1 MITRL
6 VSILALAA
14 CSGSGTAVRDA
25 TPLADA
31 TNESPADAAIGCQ
44 AAITAPPAELG
55 LDPFYAQYLDA
66 GLPIVASARVQPAAL
81 PIVCRTVAFMLAH
94 RPEVA
99 AKLREIRV
107 RVGIMA
113 VSEVT
118 TDMPEHS
125 DLNTAFPETNWDERA
140 RGLGATVAR
149 PLSSCA
155 EENVLRLSRDPY
167 AGENIL
173 VHEFGHTVWLGVEL
187 LPDAAALSALQASF
201 DAAVAAGTFA
211 NTYAASSVPEYFA
224 EGVQS
229 YFDVNLEAIP
239 ANGIHNAINT
249 RVELTAADPTL
260 AGLIADLFG
269 DAALPDL

>member
-1 MITRL
+1 MIPRFL
-6 VSILALAA
+6 GGLALAA
-14 CSGSGTAVRDA
+14 CSGSSTAVPDA
-25 TPLADA
+25 PPLIDA
-31 TNESPADAAIGCQ
+31 PGDAPSDAATGCE

-66 GLPIVASARVQPAAL
+66 GLPIVASAQVRPAAL

-94 RPEVA
+94 RPEIA
-99 AKLREIRV
+99 EKLREIRV

-113 VSEVT
+113 ESEVT

-125 DLNTAFPETNWDERA
+125 DLNTAFPETNWDTRA

-155 EENVLRLSRDPY
+155 EENVLGLPRDPY

-187 LPDAAALSALQASF
+187 IPDAPAISALQASF
-201 DAAVAAGTFA
+201 DEALEAGTFA

-260 AGLIADLFG
+260 AGLIADQLG